1 MGPPGSQ
8 RDAYCGGGGSR
19 YDPTPARYR
28 RHSSGGGGGGVAP
41 GKMAIGPGS
50 WGSNCSQSSHSSGS
64 SYGACTEEPTSSESE
79 VPADGSSGGDSAE
92 LSQVIPRII
101 KPRKRRKKEKKPK
114 IPRMAAA
121 AEERNNTSSCAVGGG
136 GGGVVGR
143 WERRPSSLGADT
155 QSSSESALSAFGS
168 EWYLSGEHLDALCA
182 ELTTLRLRRQLTPP
196 ELALTPPDSP
206 GAPGGCVGAG
216 WRQLGGLRRS
226 RSEPTHRAQLDDRHS
241 FSCPSSLEFR
251 ESPPGEEL

>member
-1 MGPPGSQ
+1 M
-8 RDAYCGGGGSR
+8 
-19 YDPTPARYR
+19 
-28 RHSSGGGGGGVAP
+28 
-41 GKMAIGPGS
+41 
-50 WGSNCSQSSHSSGS
+50 
-64 SYGACTEEPTSSESE
+64 
-79 VPADGSSGGDSAE
+79 PADGSSGGDSAE

-114 IPRMAAA
+114 IPRRAAA
-121 AEERNNTSSCAVGGG
+121 AEERNS
-136 GGGVVGR
+136 GGVVGR
-143 WERRPSSLGADT
+143 WERRPSSLGTDT
-155 QSSSESALSAFGS
+155 QSSSESVLSAIGG

-206 GAPGGCVGAG
+206 GAAG

-226 RSEPTHRAQLDDRHS
+226 RSEPTHRAQLDDRRS

-251 ESPPGEEL
+251 ESPPGEGSGNQAGWIWVLNSDCVFFMLTNLLTTFLSFRMFINKDIKHISNQAPCMLYQRNCDGMVGMATGREK